1 MAHGRPGCSR
11 QAQTQPGHR
20 VRDLFLGAAWLRVS
34 DSRLFVSDISTEK
47 KVGNQPTLS
56 LLKTSSGRKGDRKR
70 SGSGRRL
77 PWKQRGAK
85 PGEEPASGS
94 PSLMSRG
101 ATRPVLS
108 FCRSRVCMRV
118 RVYEVP
124 AACQRSHCGASLPQ
138 TALGVYLLP
147 HPTVYIVNKL
157 GL

>member
-1 MAHGRPGCSR
+1 MGAPAAAGRPRPSPGTASVTSFWELLGSEL
-11 QAQTQPGHR
+11 QTL
-20 VRDLFLGAAWLRVS
+20 VCLFLDV
-34 DSRLFVSDISTEK
+34 STEK

-70 SGSGRRL
+70 SGSGRRP